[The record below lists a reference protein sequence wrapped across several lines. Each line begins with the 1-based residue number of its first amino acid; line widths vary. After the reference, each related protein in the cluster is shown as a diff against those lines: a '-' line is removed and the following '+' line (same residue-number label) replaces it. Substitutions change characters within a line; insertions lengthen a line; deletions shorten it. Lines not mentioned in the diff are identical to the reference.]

1 MGRIERELM
10 GAKMN
15 LEGMKDRVKALRSRR
30 LCNKY
35 ARIGMETE
43 LRARK
48 LMMKNC
54 MRREDFAKAGEH
66 HKVINELRAGLIRA
80 TKDHKGMAIG
90 LSTMCAGVDRLE
102 ADVQELSVAL
112 KLLKEAEA
120 KKEYVA
126 PVLTEAESAALLE
139 AIQGTDLGE

>member
-1 MGRIERELM
+1 MSRIERDLNW
-10 GAKMN
+10 AKVEVEN
-15 LEGMKDRVKALRSRR
+15 KKSRVKALRSKR

-48 LMMKNC
+48 IMMKNC

-80 TKDHKGMAIG
+80 TKDHRGMAIG
-90 LSTMCAGVDRLE
+90 LASMCGDIDRLE
-102 ADVQELSVAL
+102 ADIQELSVAL
-112 KLLKEAEA
+112 KLLREAEV

-126 PVLTEAESAALLE
+126 PVLTKEESSALLE
-139 AIQGTDLGE
+139 AIQGCDLGE